1 MPEKKNIKK
10 LILQSQF
17 VTEDYED
24 SGEKLAKYTEEFYKA
39 FPEEYERMMTHKA
52 KKAKEN
58 QNNSESSNINPEEEH
73 SLEDTSPKSETMKVL
88 YRRITKI
95 THPDKVESEFLT
107 SCFKK
112 ASTAYA
118 ESDVAELFTIAAT
131 LNVDV
136 SDLDAEQIALELE
149 ESILEKSN
157 SIKNMKGSLAWAWA
171 NAETEEQKEFIKKQV
186 QEHVDKKYPQ

>member
-1 MPEKKNIKK
+1 
-10 LILQSQF
+10 
-17 VTEDYED
+17 
-24 SGEKLAKYTEEFYKA
+24 
-39 FPEEYERMMTHKA
+39 
-52 KKAKEN
+52 
-58 QNNSESSNINPEEEH
+58 
-73 SLEDTSPKSETMKVL
+73 MKVL

-131 LNVDV
+131 LNIDV

-149 ESILEKSN
+149 ESIFEKSN